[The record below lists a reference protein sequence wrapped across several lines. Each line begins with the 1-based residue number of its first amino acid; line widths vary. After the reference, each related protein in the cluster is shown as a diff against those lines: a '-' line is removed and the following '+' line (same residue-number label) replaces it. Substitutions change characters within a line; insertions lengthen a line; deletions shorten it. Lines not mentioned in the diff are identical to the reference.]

1 MCFYVIVLLLSVL
14 VLSVFFASSLR
25 VHSNSLECF
34 FFHLHCSGL
43 GMPVPLQGVQG
54 YMQMLMQPLTGVPDT
69 TQNGSQN
76 VHKIHS
82 GVQYVGK
89 IPKCHQVDGILRI
102 DKFLDSTLTGKLD
115 QDEAAVVVWIL
126 IRIRPNF
133 RISDLRRT
141 NYEEVHDKYVIA
153 ADRLKDNWEL
163 VSWLRHCRRPVTYLL
178 VPAKE

>member
-1 MCFYVIVLLLSVL
+1 MSLSCYCLFLSCFRFFSTC
-14 VLSVFFASSLR
+14 SSRVFKM
-25 VHSNSLECF
+25 F

-43 GMPVPLQGVQG
+43 GMPVPLQG
-54 YMQMLMQPLTGVPDT
+54 YMQMPMQPLTGVPDT

-89 IPKCHQVDGILRI
+89 IPKCHQVDGLLRI

-115 QDEAAVVVWIL
+115 QDEAAVVVWML
-126 IRIRPNF
+126 TRIRPGF
-133 RISDLRRT
+133 KIADLRCT
-141 NYEEVHDKYVIA
+141 TYEDVFEKYKCA
-153 ADRLKDNWEL
+153 ADRIKDNWEL